1 MEIVHLKKYSSFIK
15 NKKSPRGIRPHPC
28 SHSLHGP
35 KYIMVIQDT
44 SPSSVNFLNHTFD
57 MFAVITQIPDSI
69 SKLGPALFS
78 SVNCPVIA
86 CMTKSVTKYFNHG
99 ETQLHCVRT
108 QIVIAPAAG
117 VLFA

>member
-1 MEIVHLKKYSSFIK
+1 
-15 NKKSPRGIRPHPC
+15 
-28 SHSLHGP
+28 
-35 KYIMVIQDT
+35 
-44 SPSSVNFLNHTFD
+44 

-99 ETQLHCVRT
+99 VTQLHCVRT

-117 VLFA
+117 VLFAWGCYGHKSFILVLIVQKLHGTPLNFLYFSTPISLKKPKLLKNAYISLLNI